1 MGGGR
6 REKGRSRG
14 GRGFKADPDDSLCS
28 VRRLGNVSCPLIFF
42 SFFPPGD
49 RPHLAYGENGLSDR
63 ARVVSCV
70 CGGRRLGGRPRR
82 GGWKKPIG
90 GVRFG
95 GALRPSSSTAISAVL
110 PRRFYG
116 WGRARVRAAVRRG
129 WLLLGERRM
138 RGGLVW
144 RLVLCWFRVL
154 CCVVWCVPKSGGPKP
169 SEIWGGGDADRR
181 ASHTTRWHEMRYAT
195 AACLVVCI
203 GAFLR
208 EGPVQSNRNGDGLV
222 VSSVLRHLHLA
233 VVWQQLR
240 PVRRRPFPL
249 GKLLHLGHVYRAH
262 VL

>member
-1 MGGGR
+1 MAAVDMGGGR

-49 RPHLAYGENGLSDR
+49 RPQLAYGENGLSDR

-82 GGWKKPIG
+82 GGWKKLIG

-116 WGRARVRAAVRRG
+116 
-129 WLLLGERRM
+129 
-138 RGGLVW
+138 
-144 RLVLCWFRVL
+144 
-154 CCVVWCVPKSGGPKP
+154 
-169 SEIWGGGDADRR
+169 
-181 ASHTTRWHEMRYAT
+181 
-195 AACLVVCI
+195 
-203 GAFLR
+203 
-208 EGPVQSNRNGDGLV
+208 
-222 VSSVLRHLHLA
+222 
-233 VVWQQLR
+233 
-240 PVRRRPFPL
+240 
-249 GKLLHLGHVYRAH
+249 
-262 VL
+262 